1 MVVIFPPYSTIF
13 HHIPPYF
20 PWAKMRCTSSAWS
33 GGSQDEPRSL
43 GTVIRLLGQ
52 EARVPISRVILMT
65 ARIGARIK
73 ISQKEEQSVMNCDE
87 FLWISMKIR
96 QSFLQLISFSSVS
109 PNCPMSI
116 FSLEK
121 SRDTTASPRSG
132 RQELYFKIRELCVQD
147 PGETHRGI
155 DFPCFLQL
163 MWGLH
168 RWTNFMGTKRAALWK
183 TFLKT
188 QNLDSLDHNS
198 YNMM

>member
-1 MVVIFPPYSTIF
+1 MVCI
-13 HHIPPYF
+13 HIPPYF
-20 PWAKMRCTSSAWS
+20 SWAKMRCTSWSGWS

-73 ISQKEEQSVMNCDE
+73 ISQKEEQSVMNSCE
-87 FLWISMKIR
+87 YRWRSGNH
-96 QSFLQLISFSSVS
+96 SVCCNSSVS
-109 PNCPMSI
+109 HQFLHVSPMSI
-116 FSLEK
+116 FSI
-121 SRDTTASPRSG
+121 AA

-168 RWTNFMGTKRAALWK
+168 RWRNLGTSRAAFWK
-183 TFLKT
+183 TK
-188 QNLDSLDHNS
+188 DSELGFTRS
-198 YNMM
+198 